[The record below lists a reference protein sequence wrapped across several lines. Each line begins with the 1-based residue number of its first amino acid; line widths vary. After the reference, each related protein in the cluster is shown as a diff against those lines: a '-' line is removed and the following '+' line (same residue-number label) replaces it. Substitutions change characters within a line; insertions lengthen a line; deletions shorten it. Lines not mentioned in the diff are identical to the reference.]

1 MFGPHRIPCET
12 PASHPEGRVP
22 GSDRKWVL
30 PATILG
36 SSLGFIDSSALNVAL
51 PAIRDDLAVNLA
63 TVQWVVNG
71 YMLTLASLI
80 LLGGTAGDRYGR
92 RLVFVVGLV
101 AFAAASLACGL
112 APSAGWLICAR
123 FIQGAGAALLTPTS
137 LAIIG
142 AAYSGRER
150 GPAIGTW
157 AAAGALTV
165 ALGPPLG
172 GWLVDSIGWR
182 AIFFIN
188 LPLAALA
195 LLLAM
200 KLPADHGERAGK
212 LDVEGALLAITG
224 LGLLSFGLIS
234 LGEGN
239 SRAGAM
245 AIAAA
250 VPVGWLFLRT
260 ERRAD
265 QPMMPLDL
273 FRNRNFV
280 GTNILTILLYAA
292 LSGALFLLPFL
303 LIEQHG
309 YSTAGAGAAFLPF
322 SIIMGLGS
330 RWSGGLV
337 ARFGARLPLIVG
349 PSMTAAGFIVL
360 GLSGQSESFWS
371 GFLPGLVIVAAGM
384 TVSVAPLTTTVLN
397 SVPDDRSGTASG
409 VNNAAARVGG
419 LLAVA
424 ALGLAFG
431 QSAGTD
437 VGGMALLEAYRLVM
451 MAAAALAGSSAIA
464 AAITIDSDL
473 RPGSRSD
480 FDPRE
485 NAEHLE

>member
-1 MFGPHRIPCET
+1 
-12 PASHPEGRVP
+12 
-22 GSDRKWVL
+22 VL

-36 SSLGFIDSSALNVAL
+36 SSLGFIDSSAVNVAL
-51 PAIRDDLAVNLA
+51 PAIRNDLAVSLA

-71 YMLTLASLI
+71 YMLTLASLM

-92 RLVFVVGLV
+92 RFVFVIGLV
-101 AFAAASLACGL
+101 AFAAASLLCGI
-112 APSAGWLICAR
+112 APSAGWLIAAR
-123 FIQGAGAALLTPTS
+123 LIQGAAAALLTPTS

-142 AAYSGRER
+142 AAYSGQER

-172 GWLVDSIGWR
+172 GWLVDAIGWR

-188 LPLAALA
+188 LPLALLA
-195 LLLAM
+195 VVLAM
-200 KLPADHGERAGK
+200 KLPADHGESTGK
-212 LDVEGALLAITG
+212 LDVNGALFAITG
-224 LGLLSFGLIS
+224 LGLLSFGLIT

-239 SRAGAM
+239 LSAGAM

-250 VPVGWLFLRT
+250 IPVTGLFIRI
-260 ERRAD
+260 ESRASE
-265 QPMMPLDL
+265 PMMPLEL
-273 FRNRNFV
+273 FRNRNFA
-280 GTNILTILLYAA
+280 GANILTVLLYAA

-309 YSTAGAGAAFLPF
+309 YSTTGAGAAFLPF
-322 SIIMGLGS
+322 SIIMGIGS

-349 PSMTAAGFIVL
+349 PSMTALGFIVL
-360 GLSGQSESFWS
+360 GLSGESQSFWS
-371 GFLPGLVIVAAGM
+371 GFLPGLVIIGIGM

-397 SVPDDRSGTASG
+397 AAPDERSGTASG
-409 VNNAAARVGG
+409 INNAAARVGG

-431 QSAGTD
+431 PSGESA
-437 VGGMALLEAYRLVM
+437 VVGMALLDAYRLVM
-451 MAAAALAGSSAIA
+451 FAAAALAVMSAVT
-464 AAITIDSDL
+464 AAIMV
-473 RPGSRSD
+473 
-480 FDPRE
+480 E
-485 NAEHLE
+485 NVPPATDG